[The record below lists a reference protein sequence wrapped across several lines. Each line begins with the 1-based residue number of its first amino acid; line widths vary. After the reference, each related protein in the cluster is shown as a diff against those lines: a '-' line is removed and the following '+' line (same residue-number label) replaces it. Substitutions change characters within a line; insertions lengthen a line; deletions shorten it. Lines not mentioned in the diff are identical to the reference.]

1 MTRVGG
7 IVLGRVIL
15 HCDANSYY
23 ASVECLYTPSIREQP
38 VAVAGSVQ
46 SRHGIILTKNPL
58 AKRYGVKTGEAIWQA
73 KQKCPGL
80 VCVPPDFPLYV
91 RFSGKMRGIYEQYS
105 NRVEAFGLDESWID
119 LSGPGVTIDDGAR
132 IADEIRRRVRE
143 QLGITVS
150 IGVADNKIFAKL
162 GSDMKKP
169 DAVTVLPPGSY
180 AETVWPQPVED
191 LLFVGPSTKRSLS
204 QLGITTIGA
213 LAHCDEAVLRRRF
226 GKNGLT
232 LKTFALGEDCSPVM
246 PIDHRSA
253 IKSVGNSTTPPHD
266 LTDMDDARCIFYL
279 LAESV
284 AARLRES
291 GLRARCVSIWA
302 RSTQLVSRSCQ
313 ATLGRP
319 SNLSGEIAE
328 AALSLFAG
336 RFAQSFPY
344 RSVGLSCSMLT
355 PDDAPIQLDFMGD
368 ETRRV
373 RQEQLER
380 SIDDLRRR
388 YGHQIIRRG
397 VVLTDAACAKINPVE
412 DHIAHP
418 VPFYS
423 G

>member
-1 MTRVGG
+1 MS
-7 IVLGRVIL
+7 RVIL

-23 ASVECLYTPSIREQP
+23 ASVECLYTPSIRDQP
-38 VAVAGSVQ
+38 VAVAGSTQ
-46 SRHGIILTKNPL
+46 ARHGIILTKNTL

-73 KQKCPGL
+73 REKCPNL

-91 RFSGKMRGIYEQYS
+91 RFSGKMRRIYEQYS

-119 LSGPGVTIDDGAR
+119 LSGPGVTIEDGAR
-132 IADEIRRRVRE
+132 IADEIRLRVRE

-150 IGVADNKIFAKL
+150 VGVADNKVFAKL

-169 DAVTVLPPGSY
+169 DAVTVLPPDGY
-180 AETVWPQPVED
+180 AEMVWAQPVEN
-191 LLFVGPSTKRSLS
+191 LLFVGPSTKRSLA
-204 QLGITTIGA
+204 QLGVTTIGE
-213 LAHCDEAVLRRRF
+213 LARCDAGILRKRF

-232 LKTFALGEDCSPVM
+232 LKTFALGEDRSPVM

-266 LTDMDDARCIFYL
+266 LMDMEDARCIFYL

-291 GLRARCVSIWA
+291 GLRARCVSIGA
-302 RSTQLVSRSCQ
+302 RSTALVSRSCQ
-313 ATLGRP
+313 TTLERP
-319 SNLSGEIAE
+319 TNLSGEIAK
-328 AALSLFAG
+328 AALSLFEG

-344 RSVGLSCSMLT
+344 RSVGLSCSLLS
-355 PDDAPIQLDFMGD
+355 PDDAPVQLDFMGD

-380 SIDDLRRR
+380 SIDGLRQR
-388 YGHQIIRRG
+388 YGHQIVRRG
-397 VVLTDAACAKINPVE
+397 VVLMDAACARINPAEEHTVY
-412 DHIAHP
+412 P